1 MFYSIFFAI
10 FQHSYQSLAFGSPAG
25 NCRSI
30 LSFSEIIISFPNFL
44 ILKWFANY
52 VKNVQI
58 RSFFWSVFS
67 RIWTGNGDLLGNS
80 PYSVRIRENLDQKI
94 SVFGHFHTVSNSSI
108 YLLVITIQFRF
119 ACGDILLNRE
129 KVQKY
134 FDHDCGFYY
143 HSFITPS
150 LVRNCVS
157 FKIVSRENDAIT
169 PDIIVAQNES
179 MLLVL
184 LINYSLSNIYNAD
197 KFVFFS
203 FYRTTFIS

>member
-1 MFYSIFFAI
+1 MSKY
-10 FQHSYQSLAFGSPAG
+10 
-25 NCRSI
+25 
-30 LSFSEIIISFPNFL
+30 E
-44 ILKWFANY
+44 
-52 VKNVQI
+52 
-58 RSFFWSVFS
+58 VFS
-67 RIWTGNGDLLGNS
+67 GLYFPASGLETGIYRVILRIQFEYGKIWTRKS
-80 PYSVRIRENLDQKI
+80 PYLDT
-94 SVFGHFHTVSNSSI
+94 FHTVSNSSI

-143 HSFITPS
+143 HSFIPPS